1 MRVFVDF
8 ANFDNFPT
16 AMDTG
21 NSGGEDWAK
30 FDEVPTSSNKAEG
43 DAAGWADFSNLE
55 QMEAASSTAL

>member
-1 MRVFVDF
+1 
-8 ANFDNFPT
+8 
-16 AMDTG
+16 MDTG

-30 FDEVPTSSNKAEG
+30 FDEVPSSSSKAEG